1 MKNIIFPVIL
11 LNILISG
18 CTTFKYQ
25 GMDAAEFSDSSAENR
40 DIAFVINYEQA
51 NYIQAL
57 QKPEF
62 EKYFKEELLNSG
74 FGGLSNEKSLTEFSI
89 NVRLNHDASQDW
101 LSFFLYMISLTAYP
115 AASDHIVSFDVD
127 YYKDEEIIRSANY
140 QSNYVQYVSVYF
152 PTALFVG
159 DSAGDYQRKLA
170 ADLAEN
176 IALDFPAGTE
186 F

>member
-1 MKNIIFPVIL
+1 MLLLSIL
-11 LNILISG
+11 MSG

-25 GMDAAEFSDSSAENR
+25 GMDTAEFSDSSAENR
-40 DIAFVINYEQA
+40 ALAFVINYEQA

-57 QKPEF
+57 QKSEF
-62 EKYFKEELLNSG
+62 ENHFKEALLNSG
-74 FGGLSNEKSLTEFSI
+74 FGVLRNGKSLAGFSVD
-89 NVRLNHDASQDW
+89 VRLNHDASQDW
-101 LSFFLYMISLTAYP
+101 LSFFLYMISLSAYP
-115 AASDHIVSFDVD
+115 AASNHTVSFDVD
-127 YYKDEEIIRSANY
+127 FYKDEKIIRSANY

-152 PTALFVG
+152 PTALFMG

-176 IALDFPAGTE
+176 IAQDFPAGTE